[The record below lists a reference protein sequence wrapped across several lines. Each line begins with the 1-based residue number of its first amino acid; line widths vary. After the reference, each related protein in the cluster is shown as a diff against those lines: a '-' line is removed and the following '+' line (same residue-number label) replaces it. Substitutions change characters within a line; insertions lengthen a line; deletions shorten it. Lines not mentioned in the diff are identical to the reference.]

1 MEVLGLG
8 GQRGGIGGCGG
19 GELEHPRQLR
29 GTQWPGLFSWEQ
41 QAAQRR
47 CGALSR
53 AALEHAA
60 RPRRLGR
67 LGRLWRLAGGG
78 GALPWRQA

>member
-1 MEVLGLG
+1 MEELPMEVLGLG

-41 QAAQRR
+41 QAAQ
-47 CGALSR
+47 S
-53 AALEHAA
+53 
-60 RPRRLGR
+60 
-67 LGRLWRLAGGG
+67 
-78 GALPWRQA
+78 RQAHPGPMRGTVKGGT